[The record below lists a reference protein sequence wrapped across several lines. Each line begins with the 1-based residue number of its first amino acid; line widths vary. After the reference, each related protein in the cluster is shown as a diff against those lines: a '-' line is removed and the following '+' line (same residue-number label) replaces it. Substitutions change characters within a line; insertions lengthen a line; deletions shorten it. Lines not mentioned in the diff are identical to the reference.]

1 MKVCLANI
9 FLLNK
14 LHNATKI
21 NQRRRCEVKKRE
33 QTTIRLP
40 IELKEQLQ
48 QEADKRGFSFNA
60 LVLDILS
67 NWVNRQR

>member
-1 MKVCLANI
+1 MNYTALKQW
-9 FLLNK
+9 
-14 LHNATKI
+14 T
-21 NQRRRCEVKKRE
+21 NQRSRRCEVKERE

-40 IELKEQLQ
+40 VELKEQLQ